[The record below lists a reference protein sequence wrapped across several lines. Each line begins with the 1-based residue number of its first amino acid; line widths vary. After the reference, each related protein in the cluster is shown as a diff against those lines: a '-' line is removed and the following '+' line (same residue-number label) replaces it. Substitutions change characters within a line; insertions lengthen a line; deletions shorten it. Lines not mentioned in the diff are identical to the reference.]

1 MDNNLEDKKVKFHYD
16 KQFTIR
22 FLDRS
27 IRFLTYS
34 LLALITLYIFSDSQN
49 FLDESFFLI
58 LHVMIGLC
66 ILLVLFSFTAVLFK
80 LFYMVK
86 YKEKKHLFSLI
97 ANIILLFFSLFAA
110 VFFSILIVAA
120 KGNLN

>member
-34 LLALITLYIFSDSQN
+34 LLAIITLYIFSDSQN
-49 FLDESFFLI
+49 FLDESLFLI

-80 LFYMVK
+80 LFYMAK
-86 YKEKKHLFSLI
+86 YKEKKNLFSLI

>member
-34 LLALITLYIFSDSQN
+34 LLALITLYIFSDP
-49 FLDESFFLI
+49 FFVFTCDDRPLYT
-58 LHVMIGLC
+58 
-66 ILLVLFSFTAVLFK
+66 FSPVQ
-80 LFYMVK
+80 FYGR
-86 YKEKKHLFSLI
+86 FI
-97 ANIILLFFSLFAA
+97 
-110 VFFSILIVAA
+110 
-120 KGNLN
+120 